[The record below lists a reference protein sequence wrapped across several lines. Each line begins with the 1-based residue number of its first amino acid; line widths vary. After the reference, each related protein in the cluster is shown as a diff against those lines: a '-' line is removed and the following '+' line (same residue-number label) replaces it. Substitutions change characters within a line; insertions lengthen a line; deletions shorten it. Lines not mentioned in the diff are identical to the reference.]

1 MKRLLALAFCA
12 ALIPCAA
19 LAQSTPPRPPGP
31 PGGGPPPQ
39 MHARMDKMKADRA
52 AMFAALSPEHRAAV
66 EAAIGQLATGTLASP
81 QDAIKQID
89 SVLTPSEK
97 TAVLAAHTKAMAD
110 MHAMMPAHPGTPA
123 QHARTP
129 RVADAGAVLLGVTH
143 MGMRGG
149 PGFGMMD
156 GRDRHRMAP
165 TPAMRASM
173 MKAHDAAKAS
183 ALAALSASHRASV
196 QAIVAQ
202 LAANKTGDRRAAS
215 KAAADKVNALLT
227 ASEKTAV
234 NAAGAKMR
242 TAMRANMVANA
253 PAGAPRPHRSMAPR
267 TPNPGR
273 FLISMLMPPRPFMNG
288 GPGMR
293 GGMPGGH

>member
-39 MHARMDKMKADRA
+39 MRAMMDKMKANRA

-97 TAVLAAHTKAMAD
+97 TAVLAGHTKAMAD
-110 MHAMMPAHPGTPA
+110 MHAMMPAHPGMPP
-123 QHARTP
+123 QHIGTP
-129 RVADAGAVLLGVTH
+129 RVDDAGAVLLGVTH

-149 PGFGMMD
+149 PGFDMMG
-156 GRDRHRMAP
+156 GRDRHRMEL
-165 TPAMRASM
+165 TPAMRASI
-173 MKAHDAAKAS
+173 DTAKAS
-183 ALAALSASHRASV
+183 ALAALSPSHRAAV

-234 NAAGAKMR
+234 NASAAQMR
-242 TAMRANMVANA
+242 TAMRANA
-253 PAGAPRPHRSMAPR
+253 PNGAPGPRRSMTPR

-273 FLISMLMPPRPFMNG
+273 FLISMLAPRPPFMNG
-288 GPGMR
+288 APGMR